1 LKMCPHRHAR
11 ASTRM
16 QLVHRSHRAFTGGNQ
31 FIKQRDVNYTS
42 NARVNIFIFHR
53 FFVGRPLMHLS
64 HLGLRKLELPV
75 FARHTKKSTKNN
87 QKKMRGEDKK

>member
-1 LKMCPHRHAR
+1 MRPHRRARQPAAR
-11 ASTRM
+11 AE
-16 QLVHRSHRAFTGGNQ
+16 AAAGFTGGNQ

-53 FFVGRPLMHLS
+53 FFWADRQELHLS

-75 FARHTKKSTKNN
+75 LMASTKNVHQNN
-87 QKKMRGEDKK
+87 QKDVRRR